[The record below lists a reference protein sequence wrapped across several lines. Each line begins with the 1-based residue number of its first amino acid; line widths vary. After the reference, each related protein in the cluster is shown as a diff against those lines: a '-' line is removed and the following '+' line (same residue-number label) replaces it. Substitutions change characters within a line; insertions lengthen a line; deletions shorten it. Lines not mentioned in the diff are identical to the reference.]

1 MSDLGE
7 ASRSDGGGILFD
19 MLEITPSLKIDE
31 GELQLE
37 FIRASGPGGQ
47 NVNKVATAVQLRF
60 DLRASSMPEDVK
72 SRLSRIAGKRI
83 TSEGILVIEARRF
96 RTQEQNRDDAIQR
109 FVELVRKAALKPKP
123 RRKTKPTQ
131 ASKEARLKAKK
142 RRGEIKKARQGKSYE
157 L

>member
-1 MSDLGE
+1 
-7 ASRSDGGGILFD
+7 

-31 GELQLE
+31 GELQLG

-72 SRLSRIAGKRI
+72 SRLIRIAGKRI
-83 TSEGILVIEARRF
+83 TNEGILVIEARRF

-142 RRGEIKKARQGKSYE
+142 RRGEIKKAKQGKSYE